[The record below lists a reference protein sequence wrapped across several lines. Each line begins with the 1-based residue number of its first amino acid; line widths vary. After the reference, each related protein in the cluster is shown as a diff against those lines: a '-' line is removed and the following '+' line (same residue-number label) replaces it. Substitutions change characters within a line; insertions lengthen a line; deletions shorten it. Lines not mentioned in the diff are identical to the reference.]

1 MSLCCIIVLLQE
13 IMKRA
18 DTDSNAVI
26 DLNEFIKYM
35 LSHERKLYLA
45 FTSLDKN
52 SDGKWFILTL
62 FKNSLSFL
70 DLFSASCLLQ
80 MKCDIHWCLASD
92 NNGHLMIFSLNS
104 PCIWNVFT

>member
-1 MSLCCIIVLLQE
+1 MFMLQE

-26 DLNEFIKYM
+26 DLNEFVQYM

-52 SDGKWFILTL
+52 SDGKRILV
-62 FKNSLSFL
+62 
-70 DLFSASCLLQ
+70 Q
-80 MKCDIHWCLASD
+80 I
-92 NNGHLMIFSLNS
+92 
-104 PCIWNVFT
+104 